1 MLPIPWDREA
11 SYGLPVAVWR
21 EAMEQH
27 FPGSAWLRLGRDT
40 FDALYR
46 YRSGNALLSWDEAVR
61 RLLKEAGQ

>member
-1 MLPIPWDREA
+1 
-11 SYGLPVAVWR
+11 
-21 EAMEQH
+21 MEQH